1 MKNTFESRLH
11 LNQTSF
17 SKFLSSQH
25 PNHQER
31 VDPILLYIKTKFFSD
46 DHLNGL
52 IQLLDIAPLNLMISE
67 YSFRLELSSISG
79 SICLTKML
87 RAEGII
93 AFYCC

>member
-1 MKNTFESRLH
+1 MKNTFESRLQSNII
-11 LNQTSF
+11 LEIPFIPTSTIKGGWTQSYF
-17 SKFLSSQH
+17 PF
-25 PNHQER
+25 
-31 VDPILLYIKTKFFSD
+31 KTKFYSD

-52 IQLLDIAPLNLMISE
+52 IQLLDTAPLNLMISE

-79 SICLTKML
+79 SICLTKIL